1 MAGIPISQLPDATTY
16 TGAEE
21 LALTQ
26 DSTTKAGALS
36 SFNSYF
42 TSALGVNSIQ
52 ALSGNWQDTYD
63 IVNDRQAGWD
73 NAEFIADELYSLH
86 PTWISTYTTV
96 SSNSATWADHFDS
109 SLIASTSASWNST
122 YTTVNTES
130 ADWNSTYST
139 VLAESATWADHFDS
153 SEIAAASADWDGTY
167 TTVFN
172 ESGSWIG
179 GGFDSSEIA
188 AASGDWNSTYSTVL
202 AESASWADHFDS
214 SEISSASG
222 DWTNTYSTV
231 LAESANW
238 ADNWYVFK
246 MGNETADADITP
258 AEKMAWVAPA
268 DGDIHLVHSGVSLS
282 AVGGGITIDV
292 LKNSTSV
299 LATSGII
306 AANTDSTEAGG
317 STPHVLTTIPTAFI
331 QGDIISFEVVVA
343 GGTGG
348 GGLHT
353 DLLISWD

>member
-63 IVNDRQAGWD
+63 IVNDRQADWD
-73 NAEFIADELYSLH
+73 NTEFIADELYSLH

-130 ADWNSTYST
+130 ADWNS
-139 VLAESATWADHFDS
+139 
-153 SEIAAASADWDGTY
+153 
-167 TTVFN
+167 
-172 ESGSWIG
+172 
-179 GGFDSSEIA
+179 
-188 AASGDWNSTYSTVL
+188 
-202 AESASWADHFDS
+202 
-214 SEISSASG
+214 
-222 DWTNTYSTV
+222 TYSTV